1 MSTNPNNSITIID
14 PPAVANL
21 MDAGRFNQMMMIA
34 QTMATASL
42 IPDHLLGKKKGQT
55 IEYFTADEI
64 RANCFLIVNQSFR
77 WGMDPFAVMPETYV
91 VGGKL
96 GYQGKLIAGVI
107 NALANLDGRLE
118 YEFSG
123 DPGSDNRTITVS
135 GKFKGA
141 DKPVSISVSVGQAKT
156 DNQMWRKDPDQKLV
170 YTGATKWARR
180 YCPEIVLGILTDD
193 DADAI
198 EIKPTS
204 GRVVGGSNPYVEN
217 SPAIP
222 DAQPAS
228 PESKPEKPAPR
239 QAKAKPEPAAETPA
253 EAAPVEVVTKNVAEP
268 DHEQMIADIREAC
281 AERNVAT
288 PEATRRYRA
297 AGVIPTGKKFADL
310 TDAELYEV
318 WKVRGIA
325 LDEQAPQEGG
335 AK

>member
-1 MSTNPNNSITIID
+1 MSNPSNSITIID

-21 MDAGRFNQMMMIA
+21 MDASRFNQMMMIA

-42 IPDHLLGKKKGQT
+42 IPDHLLGKKKGPNF
-55 IEYFTADEI
+55 EYFTADEI

-123 DPGSDNRTITVS
+123 DPGTDGRTITVS

-156 DNQMWRKDPDQKLV
+156 DNQMWKKDPDQKLV
-170 YTGATKWARR
+170 YTGVTKWARR

-198 EIKPTS
+198 EIKTAA
-204 GRVVGGSNPYVEN
+204 GRVVGGENPYAD
-217 SPAIP
+217 PA
-222 DAQPAS
+222 PAATETPKS
-228 PESKPEKPAPR
+228 EKPAPR

-253 EAAPVEVVTKNVAEP
+253 EAAPVEVVTEETMPSQA
-268 DHEQMIADIREAC
+268 DMIADIRQAC

-310 TDAELYEV
+310 TDDELFEV
-318 WKVRGIA
+318 WKVRGSA
-325 LDEQAPQEGG
+325 LDEQAPKMEGG
-335 AK
+335 DK